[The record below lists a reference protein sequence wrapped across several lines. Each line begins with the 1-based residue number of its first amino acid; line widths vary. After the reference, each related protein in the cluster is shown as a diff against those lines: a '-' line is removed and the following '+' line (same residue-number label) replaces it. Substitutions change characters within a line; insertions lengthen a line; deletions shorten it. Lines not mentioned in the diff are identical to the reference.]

1 MADTA
6 GPSGA
11 AAAADNAALQELSEL
26 EREKLTQFKVSI
38 SKTNS

>member
-6 GPSGA
+6 GPSGV
-11 AAAADNAALQELSEL
+11 AAADNAALQELSEL